1 MSMAMR
7 HVPGLSHPVL
17 PSDLQPMVRSCFSSG
32 RSSPSASI
40 QACCCINR
48 CLCHG
53 LGSHVQRACSCGA
66 LDRAPTAVEC
76 QLPRVA
82 SSMACSAP
90 LQNAATRQACT
101 GPYGQ
106 HCDRCVHQPPGRST
120 HHNAIDG
127 KSVGK
132 HDLVVTFL
140 RGARR
145 LNPPCPHLVPSW
157 DLPSVLT
164 ALKEEPFEP
173 LQSVELKFLSL
184 KTVLL
189 TALASVKRV
198 GDLQAFSVDNL
209 CRLTLTLS

>member
-1 MSMAMR
+1 MTCPTQSE
-7 HVPGLSHPVL
+7 
-17 PSDLQPMVRSCFSSG
+17 QPMVRSCFSSG
-32 RSSPSASI
+32 RSSHSLQGSCNI
-40 QACCCINR
+40 QACCSINR

-120 HHNAIDG
+120 LPSHVATRTP
-127 KSVGK
+127 SPPLESEASEVASRRSCPRR
-132 HDLVVTFL
+132 VQSCS
-140 RGARR
+140 RGALTSACPSGRMAT
-145 LNPPCPHLVPSW
+145 PP
-157 DLPSVLT
+157 
-164 ALKEEPFEP
+164 
-173 LQSVELKFLSL
+173 
-184 KTVLL
+184 
-189 TALASVKRV
+189 
-198 GDLQAFSVDNL
+198 
-209 CRLTLTLS
+209 